1 MVPAKIMSDQL
12 LKDQSFLG
20 HVFDNYQNMMQIARC
35 LREASRQTG
44 TSRPCLLELSRRTT
58 GIHDYFP
65 EADWTRYPTHKNE
78 APILG
83 HPVELPFNDG
93 SFDGCLI
100 SDVYEHIPAES
111 RPGLLKEMLRVTNG
125 LVLVATPNGN
135 ELVSKLDR
143 VVFDFIW
150 GKYGER
156 FTPLAQHVEFGVEPL
171 EQIVETL
178 KGQGAK
184 RVAVLPANY
193 VYRWIHMILIYF
205 DLQHRNPH
213 RDIFSSFNQIY
224 NERLSPFDYR
234 EPCYRYLMAI
244 PTNPQLDMD
253 ELNRALEN
261 PAQPPAAASETDE
274 MLLKTFAEIDSR
286 SADELRR
293 SAGEISRLEL
303 LQSATSKQNDEQ
315 ERLLSSYEAE
325 ATRLRETVL
334 ITETEKFELEKA
346 NALIQARLE
355 QIENDNRRLTDQ
367 LAIEQGQLITT
378 EAELKKISNSLGW
391 RLLSRYGP
399 IKYKYLLP
407 LYRFLGLSPGV
418 GSDREA
424 D

>member
-1 MVPAKIMSDQL
+1 MSEQQFN
-12 LKDQSFLG
+12 QSFLG
-20 HVFDNYQNMMQIARC
+20 QVFDSYQNMMQIARC

-44 TSRPCLLELSRRTT
+44 AIRPRLLELSRRPT
-58 GIHDYFP
+58 GVQDYFP
-65 EADWTRYPTHKNE
+65 EGEWTRYPTHQNE
-78 APILG
+78 VPILSD
-83 HPVELPFNDG
+83 PVELPFDDD

-100 SDVYEHIPAES
+100 SDVYEHISAHL

-135 ELVSKLDR
+135 ELVSKLDK

-150 GKYGER
+150 GKYGEN

-178 KGQGAK
+178 KGHGAD

-205 DLQHRNPH
+205 DLQHRNPYREFFH
-213 RDIFSSFNQIY
+213 SFNRVY

-234 EPCYRYLMAI
+234 EPCYRYLI
-244 PTNPQLDMD
+244 TVPTNPQLDMD
-253 ELNRALEN
+253 ELTKALQN
-261 PAQPPAAASETDE
+261 PAPARAPASETDE

-293 SAGEISRLEL
+293 SADEISRLTS
-303 LQSATSKQNDEQ
+303 LQLATSEQNNEQEQLLRKYEAEAMRLRQTLQTTETYKLELEDAITQLRSRLDQVESNNRGLTESLATEQ
-315 ERLLSSYEAE
+315 ERLAVERQ
-325 ATRLRETVL
+325 RL
-334 ITETEKFELEKA
+334 IA
-346 NALIQARLE
+346 A
-355 QIENDNRRLTDQ
+355 
-367 LAIEQGQLITT
+367 

-391 RLLSRYGP
+391 RLLSLYGP

-407 LYRFLGLSPGV
+407 LYRIVGLSPRV
-418 GSDREA
+418 GSDQ
-424 D
+424 